1 MTLTTH
7 ASGATAAAGDTPRT
21 QPDPR
26 IGDNPTGR
34 TRRSSAG
41 TRSGDIETCRCGAWR
56 QGHPIGGAR

>member
-41 TRSGDIETCRCGAWR
+41 TRRRRAKQAGA
-56 QGHPIGGAR
+56 AS